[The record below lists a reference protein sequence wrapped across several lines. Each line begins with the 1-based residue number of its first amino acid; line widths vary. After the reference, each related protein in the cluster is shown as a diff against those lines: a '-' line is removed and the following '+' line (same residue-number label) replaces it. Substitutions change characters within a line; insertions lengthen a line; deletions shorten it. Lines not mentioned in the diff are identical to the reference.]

1 MPQTDVTVTSEVGLH
16 ARPAAALIK
25 AAATYPCDVT
35 IVAGDRE
42 ANAKSMLSVL
52 TLDVRC
58 GQTITIRTAGEREAE
73 ALADLEALVT
83 SL

>member
-16 ARPAAALIK
+16 ARPAATLTK
-25 AAATYPCDVT
+25 AAMAYPCDVT
-35 IVAGDRE
+35 IVVGDRE

-52 TLDVRC
+52 TLDVRQ
-58 GQTITIRTAGEREAE
+58 GQRITIRTAGEREAE
-73 ALADLEALVT
+73 ALAQLEELVT

>member
-1 MPQTDVTVTSEVGLH
+1 MTVTSEVGLH
-16 ARPAAALIK
+16 ARPAAELIK
-25 AAATYPCDVT
+25 AATAYPCDVT
-35 IVAGDRE
+35 IVAGERE

-58 GQTITIRTAGEREAE
+58 GQTITIRTAGERETE
-73 ALADLEALVT
+73 ALAELESLVT